1 MEGRVA
7 RMVNNLKVVQV
18 GIKLIQTIVKVHDK
32 KSNKA
37 SKGVDIDK
45 LMAHRGGS
53 NERAD
58 ISSKIESK
66 PKSDYIKTWYDYNN
80 NVHVKAYEIPFMKGP
95 DFATLYIGLDYE
107 YVKVICEHPRSHYG
121 AGFDDSGGAYYDFP
135 MIESLDYLN
144 VAAFLH
150 DKSWLGGNFGGSLV
164 SREEYESMLSDIGY
178 TE

>member
-1 MEGRVA
+1 
-7 RMVNNLKVVQV
+7 MVNNLKVVQV

-32 KSNKA
+32 KFNKA

-66 PKSDYIKTWYDYNN
+66 PNSAYIKTRYDYDHG
-80 NVHVKAYEIPFMKGP
+80 VHVVAYEIPFMKGP

-107 YVKVICEHPRSHYG
+107 YVKVICEHPRSHY
-121 AGFDDSGGAYYDFP
+121 AAAFDDSGSAHYDFP